1 MQVICMTIYIDVV
14 FLENLVMNS
23 IILVASGIILKKKM
37 KWIRII
43 LASSLGAI
51 YTIIGYI
58 SVLEIYS
65 NLILKV
71 ILSILI
77 IYIAFNPQTVKQ
89 LWKDLLIFY
98 LTSFVFGGVA
108 FALIYVVKPQDILMK
123 NGLFLGT
130 YPLKTV
136 LLAAIVAFIIIVAA
150 FAIVKTKFSKKDMF
164 CDVEVELNNK
174 IIKTRAMIDTG
185 NLLKEPITNTP
196 VIVLEHTLLYECVPK
211 EILDNLES
219 ILGGELVKI
228 PEEVRNEYISKLK
241 LIPFASLGK
250 QNGMLVG
257 IKADSLKIIQDDQE
271 KENKNVIVGIYNK
284 SLTKRGEYRAL
295 VGMDLII
302 WKIITILAKK

>member
-1 MQVICMTIYIDVV
+1 MTIYIDVV

-65 NLILKV
+65 NLVLKV

-89 LWKDLLIFY
+89 LWKDVLIFY

-136 LLAAIVAFIIIVAA
+136 LLAAIVAFIIIIAA

-302 WKIITILAKK
+302 